1 MILLHLLFAVFF
13 AALIGALLVGAFRA
27 RTPWTGFAIFF
38 LVLFLATWAGGIWM
52 TPMGGAVW
60 GVHWFP
66 FLLTAIIVA
75 LLLAAATAVEEPP
88 ETTVELVDE
97 GKMERER
104 RATAAAFGVF
114 FWVLLLALAIAI
126 ILRYVFPLEIP

>member
-13 AALIGALLVGAFRA
+13 AALIGGLLVGAFRA

-38 LVLFLATWAGGIWM
+38 LVLFLATWAGGVWM
-52 TPMGGAVW
+52 TPMGGAIW

-75 LLLAAATAVEEPP
+75 LLLAAATAAQGEPADSTM
-88 ETTVELVDE
+88 EFMDE
-97 GKMERER
+97 AKMERER

-114 FWVLLLALAIAI
+114 FWILLLALGISI
-126 ILRYVFPLEIP
+126 VVRYLF

>member
-13 AALIGALLVGAFRA
+13 AALIGGLLVGAFRA
-27 RTPWTGFAIFF
+27 RTPWAGFAIFF
-38 LVLFLATWAGGIWM
+38 LVLVLATWAGGVWM
-52 TPMGGAVW
+52 TPMGGALW

-75 LLLAAATAVEEPP
+75 LLLAAATTAQGEPAD
-88 ETTVELVDE
+88 TTVEFVDE
-97 GKMERER
+97 AKMERER

-114 FWVLLLALAIAI
+114 FWVLLLALAISI
-126 ILRYVFPLEIP
+126 IVRYLF